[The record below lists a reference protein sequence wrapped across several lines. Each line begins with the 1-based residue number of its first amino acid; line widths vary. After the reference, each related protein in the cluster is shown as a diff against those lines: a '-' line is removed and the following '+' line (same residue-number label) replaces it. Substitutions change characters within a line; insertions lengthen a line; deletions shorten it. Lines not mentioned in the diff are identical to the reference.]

1 MNRRS
6 NRKTPTMRLLEVI
19 DPEER
24 KINEIM
30 LDAYRKTGSEAKAAH
45 LLDITQ
51 QAFNDWKYRLG
62 IERQVDEIAFHLK
75 YGTDVT
81 DSDDNSNDRSD
92 KGLSDEQ

>member
-1 MNRRS
+1 MHRRS

-51 QAFNDWKYRLG
+51 QAFNGWKYRLG
-62 IERQVDEIAFHLK
+62 IEKQVDEIAFHLK
-75 YGTDVT
+75 YGTSVT
-81 DSDDNSNDRSD
+81 GEDSEDSVIV
-92 KGLSDEQ
+92 GEADEP